1 MMEQTICLSDLDAM
15 LAECQQMQD
24 YLEVCASDDANEL
37 VERLT
42 YINVYMARSAKLLAD
57 AKLMQDK
64 ATVRVFAE
72 HGKAIVKMPATIAAK
87 FIGAMCE
94 QENYL
99 VNWLD
104 RINRALVHQGDN
116 IRTQVSF
123 NKEQLKLTRN
133 GY

>member
-1 MMEQTICLSDLDAM
+1 MEQTICLGDM
-15 LAECQQMQD
+15 LAECQKMQE
-24 YLEVCASDDANEL
+24 YLEVTTSDDANEL

-64 ATVRVFAE
+64 ATTRVFAE
-72 HGKAIVKMPATIAAK
+72 HSKTIIKMPATIAAK

-104 RINRALVHQGDN
+104 RINRACVHQGDN
-116 IRTQVSF
+116 IRTQISF
-123 NKEQLKLTRN
+123 NKEQLKLTRA